1 MFGKETDFSA
11 IMKGS
16 LRFAF
21 IYLFMFSKIP
31 ILGYVVQDLNMC
43 LLDRNW
49 ETDQAH
55 FRTFLERFTTHP
67 CGECVFLCPEGTTR
81 TAKNISKS
89 KAFATKTNRPQFDVS
104 VVLNQE
110 NCEDPFSTFVYY

>member
-1 MFGKETDFSA
+1 
-11 IMKGS
+11 
-16 LRFAF
+16 
-21 IYLFMFSKIP
+21 
-31 ILGYVVQDLNMC
+31 MC

-81 TAKNISKS
+81 TAKNIAKS
-89 KAFATKTNRPQFDVS
+89 KAFAAKTNRPQFDVS
-104 VVLNQE
+104 VSLSQE
-110 NCEDPFSTFVYY
+110 EMWIHLFQQLRTTDSTNLLQFQLIFN